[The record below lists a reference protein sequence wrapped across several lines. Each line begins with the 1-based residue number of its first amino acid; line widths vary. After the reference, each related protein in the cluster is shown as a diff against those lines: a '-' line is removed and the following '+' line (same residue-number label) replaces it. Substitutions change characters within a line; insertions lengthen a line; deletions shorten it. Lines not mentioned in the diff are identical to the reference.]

1 VSKCCWRH
9 RAVELVENEASWNV
23 TIYVSGEG
31 EDIGSS
37 NFHLQSF
44 IMEL

>member
-1 VSKCCWRH
+1 M
-9 RAVELVENEASWNV
+9 ELVENEASWNV
-23 TIYVSGEG
+23 MIYVSGEG

-37 NFHLQSF
+37 SFHLQSF